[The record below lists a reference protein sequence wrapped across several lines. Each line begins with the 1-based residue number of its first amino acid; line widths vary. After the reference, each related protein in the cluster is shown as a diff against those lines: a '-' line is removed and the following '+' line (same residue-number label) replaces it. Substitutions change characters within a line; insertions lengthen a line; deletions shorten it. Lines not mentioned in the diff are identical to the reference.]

1 MAEEIRMTGLMNKKT
16 NDLLI
21 LTDRYI
27 YDERG
32 NIIRKKTMEEL
43 KEEEKQKKEVEKR
56 AAKKTKK

>member
-43 KEEEKQKKEVEKR
+43 KEEEKQKKEEEKR